1 MYNLAYLNFTRTRF
15 CIRFSDL
22 LEVYSTYTHFSKALE
37 TWNIAINVLPRSLIL
52 IQLDDPCINYLLV
65 KELQKFGLLFCNSHC
80 SSALHCIGNLL
91 VLVLAVNQIT
101 DQRNLPDC
109 FAIVFFQS
117 SIRRIILRLRFEY
130 QTIQTRVD
138 ISNTNDSAKK
148 NMFSLCEIYSR
159 KLLT

>member
-1 MYNLAYLNFTRTRF
+1 M
-15 CIRFSDL
+15 I
-22 LEVYSTYTHFSKALE
+22 H
-37 TWNIAINVLPRSLIL
+37 VLIV
-52 IQLDDPCINYLLV
+52 YLLKSCKSLACYFAIV
-65 KELQKFGLLFCNSHC
+65 TVHPF
-80 SSALHCIGNLL
+80 ALHCIDKLL

-101 DQRNLPDC
+101 DWRSLPNC

-117 SIRRIILRLRFEY
+117 SIRRIILRSRFEY

-148 NMFSLCEIYSR
+148 NMFSLCEIYSH